1 MAELTRQLV
10 KAQEVNDQLK
20 YGSLIVEMKKLQL
33 QNEEI
38 LLLQNEQRKRVKYFQ
53 GGNLYKL
60 LQQASENDVILI
72 TEKDWEEV
80 WKAIDWMY
88 PSFNKHLSDVFPGL
102 PIQTRQLCWLT
113 KIGIKPIG
121 IARILKRSRQAISNT
136 RTKLNGI
143 IADSSL
149 PDTNF
154 DDFITNLS

>member
-1 MAELTRQLV
+1 MAEERYAKSQKAVSDNEQNLAELTRQLV

-72 TEKDWEEV
+72 TEK
-80 WKAIDWMY
+80 
-88 PSFNKHLSDVFPGL
+88 
-102 PIQTRQLCWLT
+102 
-113 KIGIKPIG
+113 
-121 IARILKRSRQAISNT
+121 
-136 RTKLNGI
+136 
-143 IADSSL
+143 
-149 PDTNF
+149 
-154 DDFITNLS
+154 